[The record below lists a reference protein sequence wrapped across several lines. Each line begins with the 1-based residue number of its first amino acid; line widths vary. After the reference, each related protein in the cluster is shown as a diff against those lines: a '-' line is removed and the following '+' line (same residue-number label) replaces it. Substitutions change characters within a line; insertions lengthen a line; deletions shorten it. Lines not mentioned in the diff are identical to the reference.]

1 MKMMRNVSCVV
12 LAAGEGTRMKSE
24 LPKVL
29 FDICGKTMIEHLL
42 GTIKEINFYKI
53 YIVVGYK
60 SELVKQKI
68 LDSSIGK
75 KLNKKIVFV
84 NQEKQL
90 GSGDA
95 VKLVEKYV
103 SKTEKCLVVLSADV
117 PLVSKETLNELITQ
131 HWSNSVE
138 CTVLSVVLENPY
150 GYGRIVR
157 DISKKFV
164 TIVEEV
170 DATQQQ
176 KLIKEVNAGI
186 YVFSLPN
193 LWHALK
199 QITPDNNKGEYY
211 LTDVVKFLS
220 SKQTVVCKN
229 VNEVKGVN
237 TKKDLAEVTEIVRKK
252 ILENLMLSGVTI
264 VLPQTVYIDCN
275 TKIEPDTKV
284 LQGCVITN
292 SQIGKNCVIGPYSF
306 ISDSKVGNDTE
317 IVYSYINFSE
327 IGNKCSIGPFSRI
340 RPQTKLYDEVKIG
353 NFVEIKKS
361 EISSGTKINHLS
373 YIGDAVIED
382 NVNVGAGT
390 ITCNYDGIKK
400 HKTYVGKN
408 VFIGSNVNLV
418 APIKI
423 GSNVVIGAGSTVTKD
438 VPKNTLV
445 IARAQEV
452 HKYNHEIIKKL
463 FGD

>member
-1 MKMMRNVSCVV
+1 MKNTSCVI
-12 LAAGEGTRMKSE
+12 LAAGEGTRMKSDI
-24 LPKVL
+24 PKVL
-29 FDICGKTMIEHLL
+29 FDICGKTMVEHLL
-42 GTIKEINFYKI
+42 GTVKELDFYKI
-53 YIVVGYK
+53 YVIVGYK

-75 KLNKKIVFV
+75 NLKNKFVFLK
-84 NQEKQL
+84 QEKQL
-90 GSGDA
+90 GSGHA
-95 VKLVEKYV
+95 LKLVEKHI
-103 SKTEKCLVVLSADV
+103 SKSEKYLVILSADV
-117 PLVSKETLNELITQ
+117 PLVSRKTLEELIIQ
-131 HWSNSVE
+131 HCSNLVDCSV
-138 CTVLSVVLENPY
+138 VSVVLENPY

-170 DATQQQ
+170 DATEQQ

-186 YVFSLPN
+186 YMFSLPS

-220 SKQTVVCKN
+220 SKQTFVCKN
-229 VNEVKGVN
+229 ANEVKGVN
-237 TKKDLAEVTEIVRKK
+237 TKKDLAEVTEIVRKR
-252 ILENLMLSGVTI
+252 ILESLMLSGVTI

-275 TKIEPDTKV
+275 TKIASETKI
-284 LQGCVITN
+284 LQGCIITN
-292 SQIGKNCVIGPYSF
+292 SEIGKNCVIGPYSF
-306 ISDSKVGNDTE
+306 ISDTKIGDETE
-317 IVYSYINFSE
+317 VIYSYINLAD

-361 EISSGTKINHLS
+361 KIGSRTKINHLS
-373 YIGDAVIED
+373 YIGDAVIEE
-382 NVNVGAGT
+382 NVNIGAGS
-390 ITCNYDGIKK
+390 ITCNYNGIRK
-400 HKTYVGKN
+400 HKTYISKN
-408 VFIGSNVNLV
+408 TFVGSNVNFV

-452 HKYNHEIIKKL
+452 HKYNHRLIKKL
-463 FGD
+463 FSN